1 MRPPAA
7 FARQYHFEGSSM
19 LHLTALADRLSRTLA
34 FVGAVGVILLM
45 VHVCADI
52 IVRVITGASLPATV
66 EIVSYYY
73 MVLVAF
79 LPLAWVERKG
89 GMISVELLE
98 FLMTPGMMKVSD
110 AMVAALASVIYGVM
124 AYATW
129 ITAVRNYVTG
139 TFVVALQVKIIT
151 WPGYFLPSIGFALA
165 AVILA
170 VRFLQITTGSVD
182 PAQENEA

>member
-1 MRPPAA
+1 MPQI
-7 FARQYHFEGSSM
+7 FS
-19 LHLTALADRLSRTLA
+19 LADRLSRILA
-34 FVGAVGVILLM
+34 FVAAVGVVLMM

-52 IVRVITGASLPATV
+52 IARTITGASLPATV

-79 LPLAWVERKG
+79 LPLAWVERRG
-89 GMISVELLE
+89 GMISVELIE
-98 FLMTPGMMKVSD
+98 FMMSPRMMKVSD
-110 AMVAALASVIYGVM
+110 GMIAALGTVIYAVM

-129 ITAVRNYVTG
+129 ITAVKNYVTG

-165 AVILA
+165 VVILA
-170 VRFLQITTGSVD
+170 VRFLQITTGSAD
-182 PAQENEA
+182 TARESEA

>member
-1 MRPPAA
+1 MPQI
-7 FARQYHFEGSSM
+7 FS
-19 LHLTALADRLSRTLA
+19 LADRLSRILA
-34 FVGAVGVILLM
+34 FVGAVGVILMM

-52 IVRVITGASLPATV
+52 VARTITGASLPATV

-79 LPLAWVERKG
+79 LPLAWVERRG
-89 GMISVELLE
+89 GMISVELIE
-98 FLMTPGMMKVSD
+98 FMMSPRMMKISD
-110 AMVAALASVIYGVM
+110 AMVAALGTVIYAVM

-129 ITAVRNYVTG
+129 ITAVKNYVTG

-165 AVILA
+165 AGILV
-170 VRFLQITTGSVD
+170 VRLLEITTDSVD
-182 PAQENEA
+182 GTRESEA

>member
-1 MRPPAA
+1 M
-7 FARQYHFEGSSM
+7 S
-19 LHLTALADRLSRTLA
+19 HLFALADRFSRILA
-34 FVGAVGVILLM
+34 FVGAVGVILMM

-52 IVRVITGASLPATV
+52 FARAITGASLPATV

-79 LPLAWVERKG
+79 LPLAWVERRG
-89 GMISVELLE
+89 GMISVELIE
-98 FLMTPGMMKVSD
+98 FMMSPRMRKLSD
-110 AMVAALASVIYGVM
+110 AMVAALGTIIYAVM

-129 ITAVRNYVTG
+129 MTAVKNYVTG

-165 AVILA
+165 AAILA
-170 VRFLQITTGSVD
+170 VRFLQIATGSVD
-182 PAQENEA
+182 TVRESEA

>member
-1 MRPPAA
+1 MPHI
-7 FARQYHFEGSSM
+7 F
-19 LHLTALADRLSRTLA
+19 ALADRLSRTLA
-34 FVGAVGVILLM
+34 FVGAVGVILM
-45 VHVCADI
+45 MIHVCADI
-52 IVRVITGASLPATV
+52 IARAITGASLPATV

-89 GMISVELLE
+89 GMISVELIE
-98 FLMTPGMMKVSD
+98 FMMSPRMMKISD
-110 AMVAALASVIYGVM
+110 AVVAALGTVIYAVM

-129 ITAVRNYVTG
+129 ITAVKNYLTG

-170 VRFLQITTGSVD
+170 VRFLEITTDSVD
-182 PAQENEA
+182 GTRESEA

>member
-1 MRPPAA
+1 MSQI
-7 FARQYHFEGSSM
+7 FI
-19 LHLTALADRLSRTLA
+19 LADRLSRALA
-34 FVGAVGVILLM
+34 FVGSIGVILMM

-52 IVRVITGASLPATV
+52 IARAITGASLPATV

-89 GMISVELLE
+89 GMISVELIE
-98 FLMTPGMMKVSD
+98 FMMSPRMMKISD
-110 AMVAALASVIYGVM
+110 GMVAALGTVIYAVM
-124 AYATW
+124 AYATG
-129 ITAVRNYVTG
+129 ITAVKNYATG

-165 AVILA
+165 AAILA
-170 VRFLQITTGSVD
+170 VRFLQIATGSAD
-182 PAQENEA
+182 AARESEA

>member
-1 MRPPAA
+1 MS
-7 FARQYHFEGSSM
+7 QISN
-19 LHLTALADRLSRTLA
+19 LADRLSRMLA
-34 FVGAVGVILLM
+34 FVGALGVILMM

-52 IVRVITGASLPATV
+52 VARTITGASLPATV
-66 EIVSYYY
+66 EIVCYYY

-89 GMISVELLE
+89 GMITVELME
-98 FLMTPGMMKVSD
+98 LMMSPRMVKISD
-110 AMVAALASVIYGVM
+110 VTVAVLSFCIYAVM

-129 ITAVRNYVTG
+129 ITAIKNYSTG

-151 WPGYFLPSIGFALA
+151 WPGYFLPPVGFALA
-165 AVILA
+165 ALILA

-182 PAQENEA
+182 TAREREA